1 MSNGKGSRRRPR
13 AITCAEEADR
23 WDATFGMREDCRYD
37 TMTNGQTITV
47 RVTHLPT
54 GTYGIAT
61 GTKPIPTRALA
72 HASLDSKLAT
82 VNKSNTD

>member
-1 MSNGKGSRRRPR
+1 MSNGKGDTRRPR
-13 AITCAEEADR
+13 AITRAEEAQR

-72 HASLDSKLAT
+72 HTSLDYKLGAVKKRDT
-82 VNKSNTD
+82 